1 MAKKPTSPIMVTAHL
16 PDGRINSADGLIMLD
31 AILYHAWFYAHAPHV
46 LDGLGGDRV
55 PGDGYI
61 GLPLRQ
67 LPGNRW
73 AASRGVYRQTAQEIE
88 HWNKR
93 PNFFSADKADFLAN
107 QSGQISSSV
116 GQYRAYRMPQVI
128 RHIADGVITFYAVGH
143 AEEVQSLLNAIPGIG
158 KKNAMGWGVVDRWE
172 VMECDEDY
180 TTYHPEY
187 GLMRPMP
194 VEEIDTDGYPI
205 MEYAVRPPYW
215 KQCNMKLCYV
225 PLQEAK
231 G

>member
-1 MAKKPTSPIMVTAHL
+1 
-16 PDGRINSADGLIMLD
+16 
-31 AILYHAWFYAHAPHV
+31 
-46 LDGLGGDRV
+46 
-55 PGDGYI
+55 
-61 GLPLRQ
+61 
-67 LPGNRW
+67 
-73 AASRGVYRQTAQEIE
+73 
-88 HWNKR
+88 
-93 PNFFSADKADFLAN
+93 
-107 QSGQISSSV
+107 
-116 GQYRAYRMPQVI
+116 MPQVI
-128 RHIADGVITFYAVGH
+128 RHIAGGVITFYAIGH

-172 VMECDEDY
+172 VTECGEDY

-194 VEEIDTDGYPI
+194 VEEIDIDGYPI

-225 PLQEAK
+225 PLQETK